1 MILVKLI
8 VWQNVNVK
16 TNGPG
21 RNANITANPN
31 TNTKS
36 ARMSFFAWRNVRNFA
51 ICAMKETVITWTQL
65 KCSSMGSGKQ
75 VLFNAAGTRRYV
87 NVKTNGPKRN
97 ARSAMPK
104 SARRAKSVKRSVKT
118 LAIYV
123 IWQQPQVR
131 NSTITF
137 DQYRY
142 RFKYV
147 D

>member
-1 MILVKLI
+1 MMLVKLI

-16 TNGPG
+16 TNGPR
-21 RNANITANPN
+21 RNATITANRKA
-31 TNTKS
+31 KS
-36 ARMSFFAWRNVRNFA
+36 ARMTFFAWRNVRNFA
-51 ICAMKETVITWTQL
+51 ICAMKEPVITWTQL

-75 VLFNAAGTRRYV
+75 VLFNAAGTRRYA

-97 ARSAMPK
+97 AKRSAMPK
-104 SARRAKSVKRSVKT
+104 SARRAKSVKKCVRT